1 MSASAG
7 TGLVASNGV
16 LNVQGIEQVLFSGSS
31 NMTAALTASV
41 TAAPLDGT
49 LQVFLN
55 GMLQTN
61 SGSLAA
67 TNPGVFDYKT
77 SGTGVALKIL
87 LEAALD
93 DDDILTLHYIKNN
106 QGE

>member
-1 MSASAG
+1 
-7 TGLVASNGV
+7 
-16 LNVQGIEQVLFSGSS
+16 
-31 NMTAALTASV
+31 MTAALTASV